1 MKHKEVSD
9 IENRSYKIQPL
20 EVHEEETEKLL
31 EDVKRSPSLF
41 RNYNGRRRL
50 FYIVGVLFLVVT
62 FVLTGKKERKKERKN
77 ETGGSFFSFF
87 VCGSHWGCSYVEI
100 VRRKLYYE
108 CEYDNPNAAKKQA
121 TRFVFCCGGG
131 GFLGGLLPISFHSVS
146 IVDR

>member
-1 MKHKEVSD
+1 MRRRQSSPIQMKQMKHKEVSD

-62 FVLTGKKERKKERKN
+62 FVLTGKKERTKERKKR
-77 ETGGSFFSFF
+77 EGHFFRLFLL
-87 VCGSHWGCSYVEI
+87 VQVIGD
-100 VRRKLYYE
+100 VR
-108 CEYDNPNAAKKQA
+108 
-121 TRFVFCCGGG
+121 T
-131 GFLGGLLPISFHSVS
+131 
-146 IVDR
+146 

>member
-1 MKHKEVSD
+1 MRRRQSSPIQMKQMKQMKHKEVSD

-62 FVLTGKKERKKERKN
+62 FVLTGKKERKKERN
-77 ETGGSFFSFF
+77 GRVIF
-87 VCGSHWGCSYVEI
+87 
-100 VRRKLYYE
+100 
-108 CEYDNPNAAKKQA
+108 
-121 TRFVFCCGGG
+121 FVFCLWKS
-131 GFLGGLLPISFHSVS
+131 LGMLV
-146 IVDR
+146 RRNCT